1 MNNDNQIIPL
11 YRFEIEYMRGSKWL
25 KAHRISLE
33 QEARWQFF
41 KRLVTLWS
49 VVVMLGFPLVASN
62 FA

>member
-1 MNNDNQIIPL
+1 
-11 YRFEIEYMRGSKWL
+11 L

-49 VVVMLGFPLVASN
+49 VVVMLGFPLVASQ